1 MTISINIPT
10 ELEKTLR
17 DAWGKDLDRA
27 ALEALA
33 IESYRTGKLSSAEVG
48 RILGLADRWTV
59 NRWLADRKVPL
70 NYTLED
76 LESDR
81 RTLDRVLGKSA

>member
-1 MTISINIPT
+1 MSLSISLPPD
-10 ELEKTLR
+10 LERLLR

-33 IESYRTGKLSSAEVG
+33 LEGYRSSYFGVATLGRLLGHQSRWDTERLLAERG
-48 RILGLADRWTV
+48 AY
-59 NRWLADRKVPL
+59 L
-70 NYTLED
+70 NYTIDE

-81 RTLDRVLGKSA
+81 RTLERLFGQTG